1 MKDLIKKM
9 LKEFDDFEWVNDTLG
24 SGFVPAV
31 SKEMLNINDTVL
43 VNGYDLQDEDVI
55 FNDDIGFIIGIRQ
68 HVGND
73 VILVKFNDK
82 KFDENVINMSTPM
95 WDSYKEDCRGKKCW
109 SFMRDYTKFEDSEH
123 LKILVS
129 TKINESIVKEY
140 DEYSWVEDVIGDD
153 ETDKEFIIPTIG
165 LLKKGM
171 EVLINGDDIDAEFNM
186 DLGVIIDEG
195 ITTLGKDL
203 ILVKFYNK
211 NDLGSDYLG
220 RVGYNNHDNS
230 ECYDDKC
237 WSFFKDFRYYKSNE
251 QDLTIYIKN
260 PLYKKPNINENV
272 VRKKINMDLP
282 NSVKQMNQIFKD
294 NGYELYV
301 VGGAVRDLLL
311 GQEPKDFDLATN
323 ATPEVVKS
331 MLNMFRTIEVGEQ
344 FGVVNVIT
352 PDGEFELAS
361 FRKDV
366 GKGRR
371 PDSVEFTTIDQDVK
385 RRDLTINA
393 LFYDI
398 DKGEVVDLVG
408 GIGDI
413 EGNVVRTV
421 GSASE
426 RFDEDKLR
434 ILRAIRFASRVGSQ
448 LDKDI
453 VDAITKDKTPISGN
467 GLPLSQERIRD
478 EFLKGVKQSQSV
490 GYFTQMITNLNLWDW
505 IFGRLV
511 VTTDPLIETRN
522 PLVLIATLLVSNE
535 PKLVEKYLVDTL
547 KYTSE
552 EGKKIAFLIQFFKTN
567 SGDLYKLRERYDA
580 IKMDDDTLRIF
591 GQMNNINPKSVEA
604 FINYKVTTSG
614 EELIKQGF
622 KGREIG
628 VEKDRIEREI
638 FKKLIKEEVKKVSYS
653 AVVLTEESRIRLIKS
668 LNIPKGW
675 EVIAHHMTINM
686 GPIKEVYK
694 PLLGQSIDLVVTHVG
709 ELDNVMAV
717 KVDTELVTKTTT
729 PHITIAVDR
738 SKGGKPVMSNNIK
751 DWIGVPPLELEGII
765 KEIYF

>member
-1 MKDLIKKM
+1 
-9 LKEFDDFEWVNDTLG
+9 
-24 SGFVPAV
+24 
-31 SKEMLNINDTVL
+31 
-43 VNGYDLQDEDVI
+43 
-55 FNDDIGFIIGIRQ
+55 
-68 HVGND
+68 
-73 VILVKFNDK
+73 
-82 KFDENVINMSTPM
+82 
-95 WDSYKEDCRGKKCW
+95 
-109 SFMRDYTKFEDSEH
+109 
-123 LKILVS
+123 
-129 TKINESIVKEY
+129 
-140 DEYSWVEDVIGDD
+140 
-153 ETDKEFIIPTIG
+153 
-165 LLKKGM
+165 
-171 EVLINGDDIDAEFNM
+171 
-186 DLGVIIDEG
+186 
-195 ITTLGKDL
+195 
-203 ILVKFYNK
+203 
-211 NDLGSDYLG
+211 
-220 RVGYNNHDNS
+220 
-230 ECYDDKC
+230 
-237 WSFFKDFRYYKSNE
+237 
-251 QDLTIYIKN
+251 
-260 PLYKKPNINENV
+260 
-272 VRKKINMDLP
+272 
-282 NSVKQMNQIFKD
+282 
-294 NGYELYV
+294 
-301 VGGAVRDLLL
+301 
-311 GQEPKDFDLATN
+311 
-323 ATPEVVKS
+323 
-331 MLNMFRTIEVGEQ
+331 
-344 FGVVNVIT
+344 
-352 PDGEFELAS
+352 
-361 FRKDV
+361 
-366 GKGRR
+366 
-371 PDSVEFTTIDQDVK
+371 
-385 RRDLTINA
+385 
-393 LFYDI
+393 
-398 DKGEVVDLVG
+398 
-408 GIGDI
+408 
-413 EGNVVRTV
+413 
-421 GSASE
+421 
-426 RFDEDKLR
+426 
-434 ILRAIRFASRVGSQ
+434 
-448 LDKDI
+448 
-453 VDAITKDKTPISGN
+453 
-467 GLPLSQERIRD
+467 
-478 EFLKGVKQSQSV
+478 
-490 GYFTQMITNLNLWDW
+490 MITNLNLWDW